1 MAEGRK
7 KEKRQ
12 RGRTRRR
19 KLLKPDLDSRR
30 KVQVEMSPPQ
40 LPKKTVVPMAEERAV
55 SDVTLAADQ
64 AVQSAPKE
72 KAPIATIKA
81 AA

>member
-1 MAEGRK
+1 
-7 KEKRQ
+7 
-12 RGRTRRR
+12 
-19 KLLKPDLDSRR
+19 
-30 KVQVEMSPPQ
+30 
-40 LPKKTVVPMAEERAV
+40 MAEERAV
-55 SDVTLAADQ
+55 SDVTFAADQ